1 MNKTLTGIIAKRIS
15 THSEELSLLPAE
27 QKGCHPGSNGCK
39 DQLMISKAMYE
50 DCRRRNKNLSI
61 AWIDYQKAFD
71 SVPHSWV
78 EKSIE
83 FVGVNSKIVR
93 FCKLSME
100 KWDTRLFLK
109 TKQEVMQL
117 QPIQIRRGIFQG
129 DCLSPLFFCIALIPL
144 TNELNRADCGYRVHG
159 TERKISHL
167 LYMDDLKLLG
177 RNENDLKK
185 EIKIVQTISK
195 YININFVSEKCARI
209 CLKRGMVQNKMQIGN
224 RFENDI
230 KVLDQRKA
238 YKYLGIE
245 ENFDIQR
252 KNENEKLKKEYL
264 RRLRL
269 VLGTELSAKN
279 KI

>member
-1 MNKTLTGIIAKRIS
+1 
-15 THSEELSLLPAE
+15 
-27 QKGCHPGSNGCK
+27 
-39 DQLMISKAMYE
+39 MISKAIYE